1 MGELRDPV
9 AWLYRVALNRCSDY
23 RRIIARGTRLTER
36 LKNTGTGL
44 WVEPH
49 LARTELA
56 LTFSALPRRQR
67 TAATLYY
74 LADMSTEEVARVMG
88 VSQGTVD
95 RPPLSGTRSTQ
106 IKHGGPIMNRPVSDT
121 ELRDVVRRL
130 APAIDESS
138 FHGELGEKCAAKT
151 RRRRRGRHVR
161 AWAVGVAVV
170 ALLVAGGFGVNALVE
185 RMGQDKGIV
194 VITDETM
201 SPGGT
206 GQGPPDPAG
215 TQGTTLTG
223 AKAELWAEIQRIR
236 EGVKS
241 GTVSFGW
248 TASEAAGGDLPSD
261 PMLMLDSLEESLL
274 RPDATV
280 YYLRGSAGDA
290 TALRTEV
297 SAMPGVTRVEFVSK
311 DDALERL
318 KDDFADNPE
327 ILEGLQ
333 DNPLPASLEIWL
345 TDYTQAPSLADELRG
360 RPEVDEVVLAPTM
373 DYAQWVERLRSLTS
387 LLRPDVT
394 VYLRDSAGD
403 AAALQS
409 EISAMPGVT
418 RLEFVSKDQA
428 LQKLKETFA
437 DNPEILEGLQ
447 GNPLPASLEIWL
459 SDHTQAASLAEELRS
474 RPEVDEVLAPSATE
488 TGSGPV
494 TTYGVAPS
502 TGAAS
507 ATTPPTAE
515 TVQEPRLN
523 WGEAAALEGRTIRV
537 SEPMED
543 PQATGS
549 RPDLKVVY
557 SMVTITN
564 TGSEPLTY
572 VASEFFLEGNSGG
585 STGIAGQP
593 TTVGGQPV
601 LARGMLAPGETVT
614 AAVRF
619 NLKTN
624 DVPVKVRLGTATSTA
639 VTLASWQ

>member
-201 SPGGT
+201 SPGGP
-206 GQGPPDPAG
+206 GNGGPPPVG

-241 GTVSFGW
+241 GELSFGW

-261 PMLMLDSLEESLL
+261 PMAMLDSLE
-274 RPDATV
+274 
-280 YYLRGSAGDA
+280 
-290 TALRTEV
+290 
-297 SAMPGVTRVEFVSK
+297 K
-311 DDALERL
+311 
-318 KDDFADNPE
+318 
-327 ILEGLQ
+327 
-333 DNPLPASLEIWL
+333 
-345 TDYTQAPSLADELRG
+345 
-360 RPEVDEVVLAPTM
+360 
-373 DYAQWVERLRSLTS
+373 S

-394 VYLRDSAGD
+394 LYLRDSAGD
-403 AAALQS
+403 GAALRD
-409 EISAMPGVT
+409 EIAAMPGVT
-418 RLEFVSKDQA
+418 RLEYVSKDEA

-585 STGIAGQP
+585 STG
-593 TTVGGQPV
+593 
-601 LARGMLAPGETVT
+601 MM
-614 AAVRF
+614 
-619 NLKTN
+619 
-624 DVPVKVRLGTATSTA
+624 
-639 VTLASWQ
+639 